1 MSDTP
6 KIYTVIGVTL
16 ETKKRYR
23 EVKADM
29 VLTKKVPVASGDD
42 DVINK
47 LLELYEEINVTK
59 TLKVVA

>member
-1 MSDTP
+1 MSDSP

-23 EVKADM
+23 EIKADM
-29 VLTKKVPVASGDD
+29 VLSKAVPVGAGDD

-47 LLELYEEINVTK
+47 LLDLYEN
-59 TLKVVA
+59 TLKVSPA